1 MDLKQEKAER
11 KSVQLALDAVEMGQ
25 DPLEEGQEEENRV
38 KKRGRQKL
46 TLPSGITHRMLFGDV
61 VRIALPAFVEMVL
74 AQLVSMADMM
84 MVGQISPQ
92 AISAVG
98 ICTQP
103 IMLLQM
109 VFIALNVGTTALI
122 SRYKGEGDMH
132 RANSVMRHALLI
144 TAALSVLFSV
154 VGYIFAGQM
163 IAFMGA
169 TDTETFV
176 AGTQYMQI
184 RMIGFLPMTL
194 TTVVTAS
201 LRGVGDSRTAMI
213 YNLTAN
219 VVNVIFNYLLIYGNF
234 GFPRLEVAGAA
245 IATVI
250 GIVVAFIMAFV
261 VLLRGKRYLWLN
273 LKEKFTFDRV
283 ILSNI
288 FLIGIPSM
296 FEQLVLRIGLIS
308 YTRIAVSLGTIA
320 YATHQVCLNIAGLS
334 FMPGQAITAATTT
347 LTGQYLGKKRTDMA
361 LGYNR
366 CAQASAVIIGFICCA
381 VFFFL
386 GEQITRLY
394 SNDAQV
400 VVLGGQVM
408 RLIALYQPLQALQ
421 FAMSGALQGAGDT
434 KATAAIMCLT
444 VMIIRPVFAHV
455 AINTFNLGLMGAWY
469 AMAADWV
476 VRSMLILLRYLS
488 GKWKRIKL
496 KS

>member
-1 MDLKQEKAER
+1 M
-11 KSVQLALDAVEMGQ
+11 
-25 DPLEEGQEEENRV
+25 
-38 KKRGRQKL
+38 
-46 TLPSGITHRMLFGDV
+46 
-61 VRIALPAFVEMVL
+61 
-74 AQLVSMADMM
+74 
-84 MVGQISPQ
+84 
-92 AISAVG
+92 
-98 ICTQP
+98 
-103 IMLLQM
+103 
-109 VFIALNVGTTALI
+109 
-122 SRYKGEGDMH
+122 
-132 RANSVMRHALLI
+132 
-144 TAALSVLFSV
+144 LFSV
-154 VGYIFAGQM
+154 VGYVFAGDM
-163 IAFMGA
+163 IRFMGA
-169 TDTETFV
+169 TDQETFV
-176 AGTQYMQI
+176 AGVEYMQI

-219 VVNVIFNYLLIYGNF
+219 IVNVIFNYLLIYGHF

-250 GIVVAFIMAFV
+250 GTVVAFIMAIA

-288 FLIGIPSM
+288 FLIGVPSM
-296 FEQLVLRIGLIS
+296 FEQLVLRIGLIT

-320 YATHQVCLNIAGLS
+320 YATHQVCLNIGGLS

-347 LTGQYLGKKRTDMA
+347 LTGQCLGKKRTDMA

-366 CAQASAVIIGFICCA
+366 CAQAAAVAIGFICCA

-394 SNDAQV
+394 SSDAQV

-444 VMIIRPVFAHV
+444 VMIIRPIFAQV
-455 AINTFNLGLMGAWY
+455 AIHTFDLGLMGAWY

-476 VRSMLILLRYLS
+476 IRSMLVLLRYLS
-488 GKWKRIKL
+488 GRWKHIKL